1 MLHRRAIVVVAVALS
16 AVLIVA
22 SAAGVHVTVQ
32 PGSAAKGSFS
42 IFSFSVPNEEA
53 DANTVK
59 LEVTFPVKN
68 PIPFVSVKPMP
79 GWTISTE
86 KAKLDKPVKTD
97 DGEITEAVTKV
108 TWTATAGGLNPG
120 EFDLFT
126 VSAGPL
132 PTNTKQLAFP
142 TLQTYSNGEVV
153 RWIQATAKGAP
164 EPDFPVP
171 TLTLTKASSG
181 HH

>member
-22 SAAGVHVTVQ
+22 SAVGAHVTVQ

-132 PTNTKQLAFP
+132 PTNTKLLAFP

>member
-1 MLHRRAIVVVAVALS
+1 MRL
-16 AVLIVA
+16 A
-22 SAAGVHVTVQ
+22 SADTG
-32 PGSAAKGSFS
+32 
-42 IFSFSVPNEEA
+42 A
-53 DANTVK
+53 DAGPQSRHRPRANQEPFAIRLYPPRRYSHAT
-59 LEVTFPVKN
+59 
-68 PIPFVSVKPMP
+68 PIPFVSVQPMP

>member
-1 MLHRRAIVVVAVALS
+1 MLHRRAVFL
-16 AVLIVA
+16 VA
-22 SAAGVHVTVQ
+22 SALSVVFVAATAAGAHVSVQ

-59 LEVTFPVKN
+59 LEVTFPVKH
-68 PIPFVSVKPMP
+68 PIPFVSVKPMA
-79 GWTISTE
+79 GWTITTE
-86 KAKLDKPVKTD
+86 KAKLPKPVKTV
-97 DGEITEAVTKV
+97 DGQVTEAVTKV
-108 TWTATAGGLNPG
+108 TWTANAGGLEPG

-142 TLQTYSNGEVV
+142 TLQTYSSGEVV
-153 RWIQATAKGAP
+153 RWIQTTAKGAP

-181 HH
+181 HP

>member
-1 MLHRRAIVVVAVALS
+1 MLHRRAIVVAVALS
-16 AVLIVA
+16 AVLTVA
-22 SAAGVHVTVQ
+22 SAVGAHVTVQ

-59 LEVTFPVKN
+59 LAVTFPVKH
-68 PIPFVSVKPMP
+68 PVPFVSVKPMP

-108 TWTATAGGLNPG
+108 TWTARAGGLNPG
-120 EFDLFT
+120 DFDLFT

-132 PTNTKQLAFP
+132 PTNTKLLAFP

>member
-1 MLHRRAIVVVAVALS
+1 MLHRRAIVAFAVALS
-16 AVLIVA
+16 GVLLVA
-22 SAAGVHVTVQ
+22 SAAGAHVTVQ

-59 LEVTFPVKN
+59 LEVSFPVKN

-97 DGEITEAVTKV
+97 DGEITEAV
-108 TWTATAGGLNPG
+108 
-120 EFDLFT
+120 DLFT

-132 PTNTKQLAFP
+132 PTNVKQLAFP
-142 TLQTYSNGEVV
+142 TLQTYSSGEVV